1 VRNLEGQKQQSA
13 SVGRTC
19 TTRAILLKSG
29 CATVSSAGKAG
40 SALEAQEQVMRA
52 IGRLLSGSFRR
63 IFGVIR
69 FLVLTLGVLW
79 ASLAIYYSNLP
90 WSLVRLGLAA
100 IFAALSV
107 WGLWFSRKRS
117 MPFVAIALFL
127 GVVGWWISIA
137 PSHDRNWRP
146 EVAVMPRAVVDGD
159 RVRLTGVRNS
169 DYRSQ
174 NDFTVQY
181 EEREILLSHLVGLD
195 FYISY
200 FTAGPVA
207 HTFVS
212 FIFDNAPPLSI
223 SIETRPEVGE
233 SFAPVASLFKQ
244 FELIYVVGDE
254 RDLVRVRTNFREE
267 AVYLYRLN
275 TSAEDARRL
284 LLVYLARINE
294 LAEHPEFYNLLTN
307 SCTINIVR
315 YANAAGRAGPF
326 DIRHLLNG
334 LIDSYLYHSGRIDT
348 TLPFD
353 ELRRRSLI
361 NGAAKAADAA
371 SDFSERIR
379 ASLPTIHH

>member
-1 VRNLEGQKQQSA
+1 
-13 SVGRTC
+13 
-19 TTRAILLKSG
+19 
-29 CATVSSAGKAG
+29 
-40 SALEAQEQVMRA
+40 
-52 IGRLLSGSFRR
+52 
-63 IFGVIR
+63 
-69 FLVLTLGVLW
+69 
-79 ASLAIYYSNLP
+79 
-90 WSLVRLGLAA
+90 
-100 IFAALSV
+100 
-107 WGLWFSRKRS
+107 

-146 EVAVMPRAVVDGD
+146 EVAVMPRAVIDGD
-159 RVRLTGVRNS
+159 RVRLIGVRNS

-181 EEREILLSHLVGLD
+181 EEREILLSHLAGLD

-200 FTAGPVA
+200 FTAGPAA